1 MKRRISVF
9 LIVSIYLLSP
19 AIKAETIYL
28 DDNFKIIPDENM
40 GEFITYTTRNNR
52 EKKSILKAELYSLGA
67 TVLPLVPTYVFYLIE
82 REPYNDV
89 PNNLQMV
96 SYVLATTGLLIGPRA
111 GHLYLEDGDLS
122 TASIR
127 GTAALTG
134 SLSGIFLLASIY
146 NHNAS
151 YEKIG
156 LTGLCIS
163 GAVFLGITIY
173 DFASIPFKVNNYNNN
188 LEKKSSIKLIPNYD
202 FKNDEI
208 SLSLTW
214 NF

>member
-1 MKRRISVF
+1 MKCKIF
-9 LIVSIYLLSP
+9 LLLLVPICLFSSTINAEPIYS
-19 AIKAETIYL
+19 
-28 DDNFKIIPDENM
+28 DDNFKI
-40 GEFITYTTRNNR
+40 TYDVNK

-82 REPYNDV
+82 REPHNDV
-89 PNNLQMV
+89 PNSLQTV

-111 GHLYLEDGDLS
+111 GHLYLGDGDLS

-127 GTAALTG
+127 GVSALTG
-134 SLSGIFLLASIY
+134 SLSLLSLLAYSY
-146 NHNAS
+146 NFNES
-151 YEKIG
+151 YAKIG
-156 LTGLCIS
+156 LTGLWIS
-163 GAVFLGITIY
+163 GAVFLGTTIY
-173 DFASIPFKVNNYNNN
+173 DFAAIPFKVNNYNKN
-188 LEKKSSIKLIPNYD
+188 LEKSSSIHLIPNYD

>member
-1 MKRRISVF
+1 MKRKISVL
-9 LIVSIYLLSP
+9 LIVCISILSP
-19 AIKAETIYL
+19 DTNAEPIYL
-28 DDNFKIIPDENM
+28 DDNFKI
-40 GEFITYTTRNNR
+40 TYNVNK

-67 TVLPLVPTYVFYLIE
+67 TFIPLVPTYLFYQKE
-82 REPYNDV
+82 RHSRTDV
-89 PNNLQMV
+89 PNSLQTV
-96 SYVLATTGLLIGPRA
+96 SYVLAATGLLIGPRA
-111 GHLYLEDGDLS
+111 GHLYLGDGNLS

-127 GTAALTG
+127 GVSALTG
-134 SLSGIFLLASIY
+134 SLSLLSLLASSY
-146 NHNAS
+146 NYNQG

-156 LTGLCIS
+156 FTGLWIS